1 VAEQD
6 APIEERKST
15 SFRWLILIVLLLLLV
30 AGGGG
35 AYWYFFMKDKAPA
48 TEGAEN
54 KTVEETAPEKAEV
67 VTLPTF
73 LVNLADPLGRRYVK
87 MTLDVEV
94 RNPEAAAEL
103 NANQAKVRDA
113 VILLLSSKS
122 YADLASLE
130 NKIILKQELV
140 DRLNQALNG
149 SKVIRVYFTELVV
162 Q

>member
-6 APIEERKST
+6 APIEERIST